1 MSNKRDLK
9 AFVRF
14 DGSGR
19 IVAGSLILRKNKPK
33 VGKWHEIQAY
43 ECCNYVPTLLTDTIP
58 GEFPLSYVSVTVLCD
73 GSGVATAYT
82 SESAADM
89 TELIQ
94 LLNNNE
100 ELRAFGTYSAIDET
114 TVQLSVPTSVKNNLC
129 PSGVLSFNI
138 FED

>member
-1 MSNKRDLK
+1 MSNKRDLR

-43 ECCNYVPTLLTDTIP
+43 ECCNNVPTLLTDTIP